1 MAPNYI
7 EEMCIQVSS
16 VSTRAALRSA
26 ARGDLVSPRTRLRLG
41 SCILRRRSCGVEQ
54 SAV

>member
-16 VSTRAALRSA
+16 VSSRATLRSA
-26 ARGDLVSPRTRLRLG
+26 ARLDLVITHTRLHLG
-41 SCILRRRSCGVEQ
+41 ILRRRSCGVEQ